1 MHGENFYLETCHRG
15 QEKLRKIGK
24 ICLSKSQIKLLI
36 SRMIFLYFNN
46 DFFLYL
52 FLLAYF
58 SKKKRNDFFFSR
70 MKARGSLEI
79 GDQDTESSP
88 LGVSQPPER

>member
-1 MHGENFYLETCHRG
+1 
-15 QEKLRKIGK
+15 
-24 ICLSKSQIKLLI
+24 
-36 SRMIFLYFNN
+36 MIFLYFNN
-46 DFFLYL
+46 DFFLFSLFVFIGL
-52 FLLAYF
+52 FLQE
-58 SKKKRNDFFFSR
+58 KKEWFFFSR